1 MSEPLTLSNPTLMHS
16 KTGSLIMSD
25 PIPLPAPRMIQTKI
39 GQLAVRDTG
48 ETPRGGDILVL
59 WPSILAD
66 YTIYRAQIMAW
77 AKRHRLVIVDGPGHG
92 DSGPAPG
99 PFTMAQCG
107 QALAQILDRL
117 AISQP
122 VVIVG
127 TSLGGLVGG
136 EFAIA
141 YPERTRA
148 LVMLNTPVNAPQ
160 RGFGDRFV
168 TWGARRLHR
177 TGMFAQGAAKSFF
190 LPATIARGGPALEDF
205 RRHLRGANGAA
216 LATTVRSVLLER
228 EPLAP
233 RMRNIRAPVLFIA
246 GRADKM
252 YPPDS
257 LRQAAETLPQGRF
270 ETVES
275 AHISVVDAPQAT
287 TALID
292 GFLASLPAPR

>member
-1 MSEPLTLSNPTLMHS
+1 MSESLTFSNAELMHP
-16 KTGSLIMSD
+16 KTGSLIMTD
-25 PIPLPAPRMIQTKI
+25 TIPLPAPKMIQTRI

-48 ETPRGGDILVL
+48 EAPGGGEILVL
-59 WPSILAD
+59 WPSIMAD
-66 YTIYRAQIMAW
+66 HTIYRAQIAAW
-77 AKRHRLVIVDGPGHG
+77 ARRHRLVIVDGPGHG

-99 PFTMAQCG
+99 PFTMADCG
-107 QALAQILDRL
+107 RAMAQILDAL
-117 AISQP
+117 AISRP
-122 VVIVG
+122 VIIVG

-136 EFAIA
+136 EFALA

-148 LVMLNTPVNAPQ
+148 VVMLNTPVNAPQ

-177 TGMFAQGAAKSFF
+177 TGMFANGAAKSFF
-190 LPATIARGGPALEDF
+190 LPETIARGGPALEDF
-205 RRHLRGANGAA
+205 RRHLRGANSAA

-233 RMRNIRAPVLFIA
+233 RMRNIRVPVLFIA
-246 GRADKM
+246 GSRDKM

-257 LRQAAETLPQGRF
+257 LRQAAGTLPQGRF

-292 GFLASLPAPR
+292 GFVAGLPAAR

>member
-1 MSEPLTLSNPTLMHS
+1 
-16 KTGSLIMSD
+16 MSD
-25 PIPLPAPRMIQTKI
+25 PIPLPAPTMIQTAI
-39 GQLAVRDTG
+39 GRLAVRDTG
-48 ETPRGGDILVL
+48 ETPAGGEILVL

-66 YTIYRAQIMAW
+66 HTIYRAQIAAW

-99 PFTMAQCG
+99 SFTMADCG
-107 QALAQILDRL
+107 RAMAQILDAL
-117 AISQP
+117 AISGP

-127 TSLGGLVGG
+127 TSHGGLVGG
-136 EFAIA
+136 EFALT

-148 LVMLNTPVNAPQ
+148 VVMLNTPVNASQ
-160 RGFGDRFV
+160 RGFGDRFI

-177 TGMFAQGAAKSFF
+177 MGVFVEGTAKSFF
-190 LPATIARGGPALEDF
+190 LPATIARGGPELEDF

-233 RMRNIRAPVLFIA
+233 RMRNIRVPVLFIA
-246 GRADKM
+246 GSEDKM
-252 YPPDS
+252 YPASS
-257 LRQAAETLPQGRF
+257 LRQAAETLPQGKF